1 MPPKRSLMMKNLRKH
16 SQSTEPPS
24 SPRPTREEADIAL
37 FNGIELLGRRYPERD
52 FAIATCVLNHIED
65 DILAYFR
72 RDGVECDR
80 HLYEE
85 LELLA
90 EARRRQ
96 LVRVRR
102 NRGVHTGLDDY
113 VSGRDNFSMP
123 AYGTSAA
130 KPVYIE
136 DDEDVEDY
144 GPVGEE
150 GDSRELGSIEDAGE
164 EDESESLV
172 DEERSTRRRNRRLAE
187 APISSSHYWAED
199 DLEGMSAEDDSYSD
213 YGQEYSKPASDGDY
227 SEPAS
232 DGDDMETLSEEDD
245 SDSQFYEDMIIGEIF
260 DKGGPST
267 RGGVRPAEAPIHRPR
282 YVPRDERI
290 DKVTGEIW
298 HADCP
303 DNFPFGETRFMEN
316 YIGYTFSRDLAAAEA
331 REKETGEKFNVSA
344 AAPAEDI
351 LSEDEDFGVKHKEQ
365 EESDLALYEIL
376 NQPRYK
382 LPDLPRDA
390 EAQHR
395 KMEEEGVFDDKHL
408 KALEKEWPATMSEM
422 CAKFDAVYGPKI
434 RELNDAAVL
443 GRAAKDRGKRKV
455 YDCSPSPV
463 KKARRR

>member
-1 MPPKRSLMMKNLRKH
+1 MHKVFVRIILPLPAPWPRSVRNVRLQHSFVREEPKLLQHPMVFSHEVFCTLPTRQTHFVRAAVTSSTAYQVKHPFEAVESACKMPPKRSLMMKNLRKH

-150 GDSRELGSIEDAGE
+150 GGFEVFTDEDDVDLRPARELGSIEDAGE

-316 YIGYTFSRDLAAAEA
+316 YIGYTFSRDLAA
-331 REKETGEKFNVSA
+331 GESKFV
-344 AAPAEDI
+344 P
-351 LSEDEDFGVKHKEQ
+351 V
-365 EESDLALYEIL
+365 
-376 NQPRYK
+376 
-382 LPDLPRDA
+382 
-390 EAQHR
+390 
-395 KMEEEGVFDDKHL
+395 L
-408 KALEKEWPATMSEM
+408 KQRS
-422 CAKFDAVYGPKI
+422 G
-434 RELNDAAVL
+434 
-443 GRAAKDRGKRKV
+443 
-455 YDCSPSPV
+455 
-463 KKARRR
+463 